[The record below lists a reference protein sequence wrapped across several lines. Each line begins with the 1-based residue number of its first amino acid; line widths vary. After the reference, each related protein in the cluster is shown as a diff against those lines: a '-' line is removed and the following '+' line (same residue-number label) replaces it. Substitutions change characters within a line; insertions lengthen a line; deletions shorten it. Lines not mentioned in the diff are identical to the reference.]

1 MPNADSNLI
10 GLSKY
15 TRLVN
20 WVMSRPQIQEE
31 AVVQIADL
39 LESRL
44 KPDGIAVVLEADHYC
59 MHWRGVKDDGAKMVN
74 SVMRG
79 SFLADTSLRREFLS
93 LLAQRR
99 S

>member
-1 MPNADSNLI
+1 MPHAASNLI

-15 TRLVN
+15 ARLID

-44 KPDGIAVVLEADHYC
+44 RPDGLAVVLEADHYC
-59 MHWRGVKDDGAKMVN
+59 MHWRGVKDDGARMVN

-79 SFLADTSLRREFLS
+79 SFLEDTSLRKEFLS
-93 LLAQRR
+93 LLAERR
-99 S
+99 A